1 MLQLPKPVAN
11 YFEAENAHDLAKALA
26 CFDKDA
32 IVLDTGEDLEMKGIA
47 AIQKWKETVTA
58 KYKLHIEPLDA
69 SVHGQNVEVLTE
81 VSGSF
86 DGSPIKFNYKFKLKN
101 DLIVYLSSEPK

>member
-1 MLQLPKPVAN
+1 VCHPPVV
-11 YFEAENAHDLAKALA
+11 F
-26 CFDKDA
+26 
-32 IVLDTGEDLEMKGIA
+32 DTGEDLEVKGIA

-58 KYKLHIEPLDA
+58 KYKLHIQPLDA
-69 SVHGQNVEVLTE
+69 SVMGQNVEVLTE
-81 VSGSF
+81 VSGNF